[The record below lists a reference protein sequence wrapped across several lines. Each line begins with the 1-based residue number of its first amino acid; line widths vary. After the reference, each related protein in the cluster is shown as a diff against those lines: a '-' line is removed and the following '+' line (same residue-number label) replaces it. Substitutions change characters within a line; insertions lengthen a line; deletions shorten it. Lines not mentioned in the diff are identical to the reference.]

1 MTPTSRALIA
11 GAAGASALNAVTY
24 LDMAV
29 RARPA
34 SSAGEDSAT
43 RLADLAHVDLG
54 DQQAGENRKS
64 GLGPLLGYATSV
76 AAAGV
81 WAAAGGRRLPTA
93 VSTLALTGLAMIA
106 SNAPMTALKVTD
118 PRSWSAAD
126 WVTDLV
132 PHLAYG
138 AVTAVALKAL
148 R

>member
-34 SSAGEDSAT
+34 SSAGEDSVG

-54 DQQAGENRKS
+54 NQQTVETRKS

-76 AAAGV
+76 AAA
-81 WAAAGGRRLPTA
+81 AIFTAAGGRRLSTP
-93 VSTLALTGLAMIA
+93 VSALALTGLAMLA

>member
-1 MTPTSRALIA
+1 MTPNSRALIA

-34 SSAGEDSAT
+34 SSAEEDSAG
-43 RLADLAHVDLG
+43 RLADLAHVGPG
-54 DQQAGENRKS
+54 DQQTAETRKS
-64 GLGPLLGYATSV
+64 GLGALSGDATSV
-76 AAAGV
+76 ATAGIS
-81 WAAAGGRRLPTA
+81 AAAGGRRLPTGVSA
-93 VSTLALTGLAMIA
+93 VALAGLAMMA
-106 SNAPMTALKVTD
+106 SISPMTALKVTD

-126 WVTDLV
+126 WITDLV

-138 AVTAVALKAL
+138 AVTAVALTAL

>member
-1 MTPTSRALIA
+1 MMPTSRALIA

-34 SSAGEDSAT
+34 SSAAEDSVG
-43 RLADLAHVDLG
+43 RLADLARVDLG
-54 DQQAGENRKS
+54 DQRTGENRRS

-76 AAAGV
+76 AAAAV
-81 WAAAGGRRLPTA
+81 FAAAGGRRLPVVGA
-93 VSTLALTGLAMIA
+93 ALALTGLAMIG
-106 SNAPMTALKVTD
+106 SNGPLTVLKVTD
-118 PRSWSAAD
+118 PRSWSTTD
-126 WVTDLV
+126 WLTDLI

-138 AVTAVALKAL
+138 AVTAVTLQAL